1 MISSIKDKILGHKSV
16 KINGVKVTFRRLAP
30 QDFLD
35 SDGLFPF
42 SIISDPSEKVKTK
55 EAAVEKFDQFKTS
68 IKTVI
73 SKAVVAP
80 KLDDF
85 LDEFLKN
92 ENYMVLFNEI
102 FLFSLGAK
110 KKLLILSRFHLLRL
124 KLFTALQKRMESYQQ
139 SY

>member
-1 MISSIKDKILGHKSV
+1 VISSIKDKILGHKSV